1 MRIVAATRIRDEEDI
16 IESFVR
22 HTAPYVGHHVFVDN
36 GSTDRTIE
44 ILHRL
49 KEEGFNITVFE
60 NGVAWFY
67 EHGYNT
73 YLYKMAVLQHQADW
87 VIYLDADEFID
98 DRASL
103 GGLAAVLSRVRPEY
117 PCVRV
122 VLTNYSAT
130 HDDNENELIVP
141 VRITKKYPLTDVGKV
156 IVRSSIVTRDVLV
169 DDGNHTVHID
179 GGKLCAA
186 QDEPS
191 VTLAHY
197 NERSPY
203 LGVSKFIRGWAKV
216 LATGDTC
223 VKEGTSNHYIHPF
236 VTLRDRP
243 QKLLRT
249 DWFTSFRNE
258 HARLVSDPIDYKG
271 GPLRYTS
278 SGDVAMQA
286 MRQVVNYVEQ
296 LALQHGRL
304 LEECPQ
310 AKELAMRWANVYEK
324 LL

>member
-16 IESFVR
+16 IEPFVR
-22 HTAPYVGHHVFVDN
+22 HTAAYVSHHVFVDN

-44 ILHRL
+44 ILRHM
-49 KEEGFNITVFE
+49 KDEGFNITVFE
-60 NGVAWFY
+60 NEVAWFY
-67 EHGYNT
+67 EHAYNT
-73 YLYKMAVLQHQADW
+73 YLYKAAVLEYKADW
-87 VIYLDADEFID
+87 VIYVDADEFID
-98 DRASL
+98 DRVSP
-103 GGLAAVLSRVRPEY
+103 GGLASVLGGVRPEI

-122 VLTNYSAT
+122 VLTNYTAT
-130 HDDNENELIVP
+130 PDDNENELIVP
-141 VRITKKYPLTDVGKV
+141 VRITKKYPPTDVGKV
-156 IVRSSIVTRDVLV
+156 IVRNYLVNRDVLV

-186 QDEPS
+186 QNEPS

-197 NERSPY
+197 NQRSPY

-216 LATGDTC
+216 LATGDSC
-223 VKEGTSNHYIHPF
+223 VKEGTSNHYTHPF

-243 QKLLRT
+243 QDLLRT
-249 DWFTSFRNE
+249 EWFRSFYTK
-258 HARLVSDPIDYKG
+258 HASLVSDPIDYKG

-296 LALQHGRL
+296 LAMQHGRL

-310 AKELAMRWANVYEK
+310 AKALARRWGDEYQR